1 MGISA
6 NDDGAL
12 YSANKNDDKY
22 HTFQDPIQLCQT
34 MTMDRF
40 KAAKSNAGIHQE
52 HGCEAPRGG
61 WIGESDQ
68 ALWLQDSSVGKVNG
82 NGSGPFVISWAFII
96 HNHQH

>member
-1 MGISA
+1 M
-6 NDDGAL
+6 
-12 YSANKNDDKY
+12 
-22 HTFQDPIQLCQT
+22 
-34 MTMDRF
+34 
-40 KAAKSNAGIHQE
+40 QE
-52 HGCEAPRGG
+52 FINSMVVKHPRGG

>member
-1 MGISA
+1 MTNYDYDVLNEIHFMGISA

-40 KAAKSNAGIHQE
+40 KAAKSNAGIHQ
-52 HGCEAPRGG
+52 
-61 WIGESDQ
+61 
-68 ALWLQDSSVGKVNG
+68 
-82 NGSGPFVISWAFII
+82 
-96 HNHQH
+96 